1 MPAVQGYWQTVQRE
15 TVFNPVFLFNHQNGL
30 RNIESL
36 KIKNM
41 LMFNIICSMALQ
53 LKFNL

>member
-1 MPAVQGYWQTVQRE
+1 MPAVQGYWLTVQRE
-15 TVFNPVFLFNHQNGL
+15 TVFNQVFVFNHQNGL

-36 KIKNM
+36 KIRNL
-41 LMFNIICSMALQ
+41 LMFNKICSMALQ